1 MMPLSQHIWPQQ
13 SQQKKGSL
21 KKNAISE
28 EINFSNLNTIKRSSP
43 LLSHL
48 AAATRLWYFI
58 SGAYYLWMK
67 PSMEGILRPCPA
79 KQSFEAGLSSLL
91 LKHLWKLMPARF
103 LCSLL
108 FFFVSFLHRYSFF
121 RCQWIRAMGE
131 YLHIVKAGF
140 QSTTALWRL
149 WFVRQICG
157 TVHLQPIQN
166 DNVGDCRL
174 LYNNCSRREGR
185 NERQVEKKDIAILP
199 VAKSRPSK
207 GLAGW
212 CGIEKR
218 PLTTGSEKLYYFC
231 QESAIPALKLRCF
244 GTISLESLSGLILDL
259 FDGLLQLKYPIN
271 PRPNISWHHCC
282 LTAED
287 PLENNQAT

>member
-1 MMPLSQHIWPQQ
+1 MIFHLWC
-13 SQQKKGSL
+13 
-21 KKNAISE
+21 
-28 EINFSNLNTIKRSSP
+28 
-43 LLSHL
+43 LLSLDETKHARDSEAL
-48 AAATRLWYFI
+48 
-58 SGAYYLWMK
+58 
-67 PSMEGILRPCPA
+67 PCQAEFWSRFVFTPP
-79 KQSFEAGLSSLL
+79 EASLETN
-91 LKHLWKLMPARF
+91 ASQI
-103 LCSLL
+103 SLL

-185 NERQVEKKDIAILP
+185 NERQVAKKDIAILP

-218 PLTTGSEKLYYFC
+218 PLATGSEKLYYFC

-271 PRPNISWHHCC
+271 PRPNIPWHHCC